1 MQPLLSPGTLSQLE
15 TFVTSD
21 RTIHM
26 VVEDAVQS
34 YLQYQTW
41 MQSFAPA
48 ITVDTSELQ
57 QKFNHLL
64 AQTRQSEA
72 DLRGLIKDVNDRLAQ
87 QAIWTAGQFDLI
99 RQTIKDSKAPP
110 VQQFSLVEQEV
121 LQRFARSMGA
131 AADNLS
137 AESTQPTLPPESP
150 IVLDN
155 SPARTK
161 IDIAKMSRS
170 DLAPLMKANGFPSRN
185 PQGKAWNREEMR
197 AELLARGENL
207 KTQASKE
214 TKKRGRPAK
223 KTIAA
228 IT

>member
-26 VVEDAVQS
+26 VAEDAVQS

-48 ITVDTSELQ
+48 ITVDTAELQ

-72 DLRGLIKDVNDRLAQ
+72 DLRGLIKDVNVRLAQ
-87 QAIWTAGQFDLI
+87 QGIWTDGQFDLI

-121 LQRFARSMGA
+121 LQRFARSMG

-197 AELLARGENL
+197 AELLARGGNL
-207 KTQASKE
+207 KTQASNK